1 MEHDVWIAIISGLT
15 TSIVPNCQN
24 HRCVAAKK
32 SAVRWSQSNQR
43 FPSINQRFDDMREL
57 WRAELCQVEEGL
69 DARLKHLE

>member
-15 TSIVPNCQN
+15 TSIVPTVGIIVVGLQ
-24 HRCVAAKK
+24 RKVQFDG
-32 SAVRWSQSNQR
+32 VNQR

-57 WRAELCQVEEGL
+57 WRAELRQVEEGL